1 MQVDFNAIS
10 NLSVTNSN
18 TNYSIISKFFI
29 KSSCFLIVSVESIGS
44 SNQQLAS
51 NIIIDNI
58 SFSVVGHF
66 ELNEHLYLIINT
78 QAITDVNDII
88 INLLTGRELQITV
101 LIALGYSNKEVA
113 KQLQI
118 SDLTVSAH
126 LRRIYAK
133 LKVSSRSAMVY
144 RCASLIKQLQDLQ
157 SIEEKMSSTSQSEE
171 DNKSTNNKQNLQH
184 DITEIDHL
192 LCSPLAIS
200 KLIFESKIN

>member
-1 MQVDFNAIS
+1 MQVYFNAIS
-10 NLSVTNSN
+10 NPSATNSN

-29 KSSCFLIVSVESIGS
+29 KDSCFLIASVETIGS
-44 SNQQLAS
+44 SNQQLVS

-58 SFSVVGHF
+58 SFSVVGHL
-66 ELNEHLYLIINT
+66 ELDGHLYLIINT
-78 QAITDVNDII
+78 QSLTDVNDSI

-101 LIALGYSNKEVA
+101 LIALGSSNKEVA

-144 RCASLIKQLQDLQ
+144 RCASLIKQLQDLR
-157 SIEEKMSSTSQSEE
+157 SIEEQMSSTSQSEE
-171 DNKSTNNKQNLQH
+171 VAKSTGNKQNLQH
-184 DITEIDHL
+184 DVTEIDHL
-192 LCSPLAIS
+192 LCSTLAIS
-200 KLIFESKIN
+200 RLISERK